1 MLFMNRIKMNTD
13 LCSSNQISPV
23 EMLQCFY
30 DLNTRISKNTFR
42 KDVELAWLVYILC
55 NTLFPIQF
63 HTEL

>member
-1 MLFMNRIKMNTD
+1 MNRIKMNTD

-42 KDVELAWLVYILC
+42 KDVELA
-55 NTLFPIQF
+55 
-63 HTEL
+63 